1 MKEMN
6 EDLMQEVEDTQHI
19 LPQLLSSV
27 HTTHTE
33 YKFPSQPQQNPRSI
47 PEVEVQDGNLS
58 NMQEENS

>member
-1 MKEMN
+1 MKEIN
-6 EDLMQEVEDTQHI
+6 EYLVQEVEDTQHT
-19 LPQLLSSV
+19 LPQLSSV
-27 HTTHTE
+27 HTTHKE